1 MKGIAMKSKTGKITG
16 LLIPFL
22 CAMWVGGAR
31 SQEQPRLLV
40 YNGAKLAAAKQSVLD
55 RTDPESA
62 ALKNLLRDADK
73 ALDQKPVSVATKT
86 QIPPSGDKR
95 DYMSLAPYWWPDPN
109 TKDGLPYIRKDGQ
122 VNPERNEFKDREVF
136 GTLQGSVTTL
146 AVAYYLTNKDV
157 YAEHAAKMIR
167 TFFLDSTTRMNPN
180 MNFSEAVKGRNL
192 GRGAGIIGLCQL
204 PTILDAVLL
213 IRGSKHWTNVDDSG
227 FTSWCRLY
235 LTWLR
240 TSPNGID
247 EQDSPNNH
255 GTWYDVQLT
264 SLAVFTGIPDTAKRI
279 LQDAKAFRIA
289 SQIEPDGQQPK
300 ELERTRGMGYSTF
313 NLLAM
318 TTLATIGANVGI
330 DLWHYETAD
339 GRSIRKAIDWMMPY
353 YDGTKK
359 WEHQQI
365 TEWNPDDAIRML
377 TAADSHLGGLYGNV
391 AAKLAKGES
400 TLLRARLIY

>member
-1 MKGIAMKSKTGKITG
+1 M
-16 LLIPFL
+16 
-22 CAMWVGGAR
+22 
-31 SQEQPRLLV
+31 
-40 YNGAKLAAAKQSVLD
+40 
-55 RTDPESA
+55 SA
-62 ALKNLLRDADK
+62 AVTSLLRDADK
-73 ALDQKPVSVATKT
+73 ALAQKPVSVAAKK

-122 VNPERNEFKDREVF
+122 VNPERNEFKDREMF
-136 GTLQGSVTTL
+136 ATLHSSVTTL
-146 AVAYYLTNKDV
+146 ALAYYITNKDE
-157 YAEHAAKMIR
+157 YAEHAAKMMR
-167 TFFLDSTTRMNPN
+167 AFFLDPTTRMNPN
-180 MNFSEAVKGRNL
+180 MNYSEAVKGRNM

-213 IRGSKHWTNVDDSG
+213 IRGSKQWTAADDSG
-227 FTSWCRLY
+227 FTSWCKSY
-235 LTWLR
+235 LTWLS

-255 GTWYDVQLT
+255 GTWYDVQLA
-264 SLAVFTGIPDTAKRI
+264 SLALYTGTPDTAKRI
-279 LQDAKAFRIA
+279 LRDAMTFRIA
-289 SQIEPDGQQPK
+289 AQIEPDGRQPK

-318 TTLATIGANVGI
+318 ATLATISANAGI
-330 DLWHYETAD
+330 DLWHYETPD
-339 GRSIRKAIDWMMPY
+339 GRSIRKAIDWMMPF

-365 TEWNPDDAIRML
+365 TEWSPDDAIRML
-377 TAADSHLGGLYGNV
+377 TLADIHLGGSYADV

-400 TLLRARLIY
+400 TLLRARFIY